1 MRTGAIPVYN
11 RGLASF
17 RRIFRSSEAAL
28 VLLAVVVGAVA
39 GVLMIAQRAIAHF
52 IQSLIYGL
60 SGPSL
65 SAAVSVNPLSLIA
78 LPVFGLIL
86 GFGSRAAIRRWRTPV
101 DVVEANALHGGAIPM
116 ARFPSGL
123 RPDPVVERCGSL
135 GRAGSRLCAGR
146 RRSRF
151 GVRPVA
157 SPEACRHAHLGR
169 RRGRC
174 GASAPPSERRSPAP
188 FTHSRSCIGAYTP
201 AAIAPVGAACLA
213 AVLLVRFARVRGLS
227 DRPSRRQG
235 DHHRRLSSLCRARH
249 RLRG

>member
-65 SAAVSVNPLSLIA
+65 SAAASVNPLSLIA

-101 DVVEANALHGGAIPM
+101 DVVEANALHGGAIPIRDSLWS
-116 ARFPSGL
+116 ASRPCCRTVREPRSGWKPL
-123 RPDPVVERCGSL
+123 MRRPAAEPL
-135 GRAGSRLCAGR
+135 
-146 RRSRF
+146 RRS
-151 GVRPVA
+151 A
-157 SPEACRHAHLGR
+157 SG
-169 RRGRC
+169 
-174 GASAPPSERRSPAP
+174 
-188 FTHSRSCIGAYTP
+188 
-201 AAIAPVGAACLA
+201 
-213 AVLLVRFARVRGLS
+213 FA
-227 DRPSRRQG
+227 
-235 DHHRRLSSLCRARH
+235 
-249 RLRG
+249 